1 MHQSSSSTPS
11 CSLSSTPSCS
21 LRSQLLPVQRYLPLL
36 LIICRSTVFDTFMLA
51 SLTILAIHRYI
62 PLLLISVGH
71 GHQSQ
76 STPVQLSTLSFIRY
90 IPLLLI
96 ICRSCVINCQSSTIN
111 ARFAHNPCQS
121 NDAFHCFS
129 VYDGFKLA
137 SLTINSGCQCHGT
150 IHSFI
155 ICRSWGV
162 ISV

>member
-1 MHQSSSSTPS
+1 MRQSSSSTPS
-11 CSLSSTPSCS
+11 CSLSTTLLCS
-21 LRSQLLPVQRYLPLL
+21 LRSQSLPVQRYLPLL
-36 LIICRSTVFDTFMLA
+36 LIICRSCV
-51 SLTILAIHRYI
+51 INC
-62 PLLLISVGH
+62 
-71 GHQSQ
+71 Q
-76 STPVQLSTLSFIRY
+76 STSVQLSTLSFIRY

-111 ARFAHNPCQS
+111 ARFAHNSCQS